1 MSDPRSPTPAEY
13 WRTAADDL
21 RITVVAPFE
30 LVLPSGGRIHADVL
44 VRSFGAAEG
53 MLIVTESA
61 AVWPFR
67 DEIVQL
73 GYGFSVM
80 DPPGGPYDPDNVRE
94 VLEDWGWSCD
104 DSDCPAWL
112 RGG

>member
-1 MSDPRSPTPAEY
+1 MSELHSRSVADY
-13 WRTAADDL
+13 WRMAADDL
-21 RITVVAPFE
+21 HITVVAPFD
-30 LVLPSGGRIHADVL
+30 LVLPSGGSIHADAL

-53 MLIVTESA
+53 MLIVTEST

-80 DPPGGPYDPDNVRE
+80 DPPEGRHNLDDIRE
-94 VLEDWGWSCD
+94 MLEDWGWSGD
-104 DSDCPAWL
+104 DSDRPSWL